1 MRLTT
6 AVVLC
11 VAATPVTAP
20 HPDLSGQWT
29 FDAAQSDVQRDAAL
43 FPAFNQSPIHWAQHE
58 MLAAPANESVFYF

>member
-29 FDAAQSDVQRDAAL
+29 FNAAQSDNPRNMLQGRD
-43 FPAFNQSPIHWAQHE
+43 SIGD
-58 MLAAPANESVFYF
+58 ESRGGRSGGGNGVA